1 MRKKLFPVLV
11 LTIFIILAINYS
23 TGQSNKLEIGDTIP
37 QFTLRDQNNK
47 EFDVTKYRGKK
58 PMVIYFYPKD
68 DTPGCTKEACSFRD
82 EFETFIDMN
91 VKVIGIS
98 SDDVASHKKFAE
110 KYNLPFTL
118 LADTKK
124 KVRKLFGVPNSLLG
138 LLPGRVT
145 YVVDKNGT
153 IVHIFNSQ
161 FSAEKHINEAL
172 SILKEIA
179 E

>member
-1 MRKKLFPVLV
+1 MRKKIFLGFLLVILIV
-11 LTIFIILAINYS
+11 LTINNS
-23 TGQSNKLEIGDTIP
+23 MGQSNKLEVGDTIP
-37 QFTLRDQNNK
+37 AFTLKDQNNTN
-47 EFDVTKYRGKK
+47 FDIETYRGKV

-82 EFETFIDMN
+82 EFEVFTDLN

-98 SDDVASHKKFAE
+98 SDNVTSHKKFAE

-124 KVRKLFGVPNSLLG
+124 KVRKLFGVPNSLMG
-138 LLPGRVT
+138 LIPGRVT
-145 YVVDKNGT
+145 YVINKNG
-153 IVHIFNSQ
+153 IIIHIFNSQ
-161 FSAEKHINEAL
+161 FGAEKHITESL
-172 SILKEIA
+172 SILKEIK